1 MGLIKNKTNL
11 NKKDFISLAFLF
23 ALSFFIFADQN
34 LMGPNL
40 TQIASDFG
48 FSDLERDVKLGGEIS
63 LVFWL
68 IGGVVT
74 LFFGYFT
81 DTVSRKK
88 LLIISILVGEIPCL
102 LTGFVETYNQ
112 FFWLRALTGIGIGA
126 IIPITYSLIGDYF
139 PASKRSSVTG
149 YLGLCVGLGIA
160 LGQLIAGITGP
171 VWGWKVCFIIVSLPN
186 FIFLLLYAF
195 FGTEPKRGQSDK
207 NQSKIT
213 SINLKTLKELLSKKT
228 NILVFMQGMAGT
240 VPWAVFFVYL
250 TDYLSQDIGY
260 TVQMATLVV
269 SVIGLSA
276 MIGGFAGGLV
286 GNKLYNINPKFQ
298 PLLSAICTFIG
309 MIPTALLINLSPLE
323 GNDSSIAY
331 PLLLGVLS
339 GFFITVTAPNM
350 KAILMNVNHSNHR
363 GTAFSLYNLADDL
376 GRGFGPFIISILIL
390 QFGRQWG
397 FNLANAIW
405 FFCGI
410 FILFMIKTY
419 PKDQEIYSK

>member
-1 MGLIKNKTNL
+1 MQLPKKDTLGLQ
-11 NKKDFISLAFLF
+11 KKDFISLTLLF
-23 ALSFFIFADQN
+23 ILSFFMFADQN

-40 TQIASDFG
+40 TQIANDFG
-48 FSDLERDVKLGGEIS
+48 FSDSEKDIKLGGEIS

-81 DTVSRKK
+81 DTISRKK

-102 LTGFVETYNQ
+102 LTGFVDTYSQ

-139 PASKRSSVTG
+139 PANMRSSIIG
-149 YLGLCVGLGIA
+149 YLGLFTGLGIA
-160 LGQLIAGITGP
+160 SGQLIAGLTGP
-171 VWGWKVCFIIVSLPN
+171 VWGWKICFIIVALPN

-195 FGTEPKRGQSDK
+195 FGTEPERGQSDK
-207 NQSKIT
+207 NQSKVT
-213 SINLKTLKELLSKKT
+213 KINFRALKQLLTKKT
-228 NILVFMQGMAGT
+228 NILVFMQGIAGT

-250 TDYLSQDIGY
+250 ADYLSNDIGY

-276 MIGGFAGGLV
+276 MVGGFTGGLV
-286 GNKLYNINPKFQ
+286 GNRLYNINPKFQ
-298 PLLSAICTFIG
+298 VLLSAICTFLG
-309 MIPTALLINLSPLE
+309 MIPTALLINLKPLE
-323 GNDSSIAY
+323 GNDLNIAY
-331 PLLLGVLS
+331 PLVLGVLS
-339 GFFITVTAPNM
+339 GFFITITAPNM
-350 KAILMNVNHSNHR
+350 KAILLNVNHSNHR
-363 GTAFSLYNLADDL
+363 GTAFALYNLADDL
-376 GRGFGPFIISILIL
+376 GRGFGPYIISLFIL

-397 FNLANAIW
+397 FNLANGIW

-410 FILFMIKTY
+410 FILLMMKTY
-419 PKDQEIYSK
+419 NSDQKTI